1 MTEFILNQGFG
12 YGIALGLGAAF
23 ALLMMATTYT
33 AKKFLGQKQDS
44 ERFTTA
50 SRSVKQ
56 GLISSCVVSSWTWPG
71 TLLTSSQWAYQ
82 YGVVGSYWYAAMGSF
97 QVLLFTLVAIE
108 IKKRCPGIH
117 TIAEVA
123 RVRFGRGGHLVYL
136 SYCLGT
142 NVIVSC
148 MLLLGGSQGFSFS
161 TGMHIV
167 AACFLLPM
175 GVCVYTL
182 FGGLQATF
190 LSDWTHTV
198 IIYVIILVCLTTVY
212 GTSDLIG
219 SPGKMYDLL
228 TEIAKES
235 PSSAANGSYLTFDNR
250 AMIFTAWNLLMG
262 GASTVFGDPSY
273 SQKAIAASAK
283 DVMFGYITGGLCWQI
298 IPWGLGT
305 CTGLAAL
312 ALTNNPASYTYPN
325 ALTVEEAEKGLPLV
339 YGMAAIFGKSGAASA
354 VVMIFM
360 SVTSAMS
367 AELISC
373 SSILTY
379 DFYRSYVNP
388 KASGKQLVTASHI
401 SVIGFSIFMGGLA
414 VVFNYIGVTIG
425 WILNF
430 IGIALGPVLGALLG
444 MLFYPKMT
452 KYAMWFGPTMATL
465 TGVACW
471 LGSCHH
477 FYGELN
483 KDNLAGNYP
492 SAIGNFVSVFSS
504 PLYIFLISLI
514 KPQSFDLATLN
525 EQFEAGDDAEETELE
540 RMKVKEEDLDQLNK
554 SLIQTRIFLI
564 IHASIF
570 VFILPL
576 SLYGS
581 GYIFSKRFF
590 TAWVVITI
598 IWEYLAAMWII
609 IWPLYESRV
618 TLRYVIMKLLGKE
631 VDHHYYGAGEV
642 KEISTSDQSFAT
654 PSVAEAK
661 NEHHVNVITDS
672 DHDM

>member
-1 MTEFILNQGFG
+1 M
-12 YGIALGLGAAF
+12 
-23 ALLMMATTYT
+23 
-33 AKKFLGQKQDS
+33 
-44 ERFTTA
+44 
-50 SRSVKQ
+50 
-56 GLISSCVVSSWTWPG
+56 
-71 TLLTSSQWAYQ
+71 
-82 YGVVGSYWYAAMGSF
+82 
-97 QVLLFTLVAIE
+97 
-108 IKKRCPGIH
+108 
-117 TIAEVA
+117 
-123 RVRFGRGGHLVYL
+123 
-136 SYCLGT
+136 
-142 NVIVSC
+142 
-148 MLLLGGSQGFSFS
+148 
-161 TGMHIV
+161 
-167 AACFLLPM
+167 
-175 GVCVYTL
+175 
-182 FGGLQATF
+182 
-190 LSDWTHTV
+190 
-198 IIYVIILVCLTTVY
+198 
-212 GTSDLIG
+212 
-219 SPGKMYDLL
+219 
-228 TEIAKES
+228 
-235 PSSAANGSYLTFDNR
+235 
-250 AMIFTAWNLLMG
+250 
-262 GASTVFGDPSY
+262 
-273 SQKAIAASAK
+273 
-283 DVMFGYITGGLCWQI
+283 
-298 IPWGLGT
+298 
-305 CTGLAAL
+305 AAL

-554 SLIQTRIFLI
+554 SLIQTRIF
-564 IHASIF
+564 
-570 VFILPL
+570 
-576 SLYGS
+576 
-581 GYIFSKRFF
+581 
-590 TAWVVITI
+590 
-598 IWEYLAAMWII
+598 
-609 IWPLYESRV
+609 
-618 TLRYVIMKLLGKE
+618 
-631 VDHHYYGAGEV
+631 
-642 KEISTSDQSFAT
+642 
-654 PSVAEAK
+654 
-661 NEHHVNVITDS
+661 
-672 DHDM
+672 